1 MRYNYAT
8 KLEVQ
13 TGEWIK
19 PRNSVF
25 YDLRHSPKKNIKQL
39 VDMRGVCEVERIGN
53 VSLGM
58 PEVNRLQGSPRLGGK
73 FNLKWAPMHKIGCV
87 DWSGCG

>member
-1 MRYNYAT
+1 
-8 KLEVQ
+8 
-13 TGEWIK
+13 
-19 PRNSVF
+19 
-25 YDLRHSPKKNIKQL
+25 
-39 VDMRGVCEVERIGN
+39 MRGVCEVERIGN

-87 DWSGCG
+87 D